1 MIKSLEELKNKL
13 MEISQEKKWDVR
25 NFSADCEGDFEFWGA
40 SVFAIKS
47 IIDRIYRYKAFIDG
61 STKDFEEII
70 CIEIDPTGF
79 IEIDPSGPTEKLSKT
94 AFAIAPRDLK
104 PGTYTWQSK
113 TAFAIVPR
121 PSIAHSNV
129 LILAGTEDKIR
140 KLLDPL
146 L

>member
-1 MIKSLEELKNKL
+1 MIKSLEELKDKL

-79 IEIDPSGPTEKLSKT
+79 IEIDPTGSTGKL
-94 AFAIAPRDLK
+94 
-104 PGTYTWQSK
+104 SK

-129 LILAGTEDKIR
+129 LILAGTEGRINE
-140 KLLDPL
+140 LLSPL